1 MLFQAI
7 TTENKE
13 IIYTNSR
20 IYTDIIPELTRTW
33 SYCPSLDNGNIEYA
47 EFRCAGL
54 TLDEV
59 CPEHI
64 RDRWELAKEEV
75 KSHCRACI
83 ESRIDITGG
92 KFYDFLPPA
101 ALLEYLRTKDEITQY
116 VFDNFPKPENYD
128 FLFELQK
135 VLAKIET
142 NRVKLDLTPLKNKR
156 HDFRT
161 NQFYNKVRRLKPYV
175 RYNLFGTKTGRLT
188 TKKGSFPILTMDKN
202 YRQILTPQNDIFVEL
217 DYNAAELRT
226 LLHMSGEDQPQ
237 QDIHDWNMSNI
248 FPQINDREAA
258 KKRVFSWLY
267 NPIAEDKDL
276 ERFYN
281 RSLVLKK
288 HWDGNKITN
297 PFGRQIEADAKHA
310 LNYIIQSTTSDLFL
324 RRILELAKLLE
335 SKKSFISFL
344 IHDSV
349 VIDLDKSEKHLIQ
362 EIADTF
368 AKTDFSKFLVNMKAG
383 KNYGEMKEIC
393 RI

>member
-1 MLFQAI
+1 MLFQTI
-7 TTENKE
+7 TVENKNMIFAE
-13 IIYTNSR
+13 GKLQENKKN
-20 IYTDIIPELTRTW
+20 LTRTW
-33 SYCPSLDNGNIEYA
+33 SYTTQLKNSEIDYA
-47 EFRCAGL
+47 QFRCGGL
-54 TLDEV
+54 TIDEA
-59 CPEHI
+59 CPDHLV
-64 RDRWELAKEEV
+64 DRWEVAKEKI

-92 KFYDFLPPA
+92 KFYNFLPEKI
-101 ALLEYLRTKDEITQY
+101 LLDYLQIKNEITQY
-116 VFDNFPKPENYD
+116 VFDNYPKPDNYQ
-128 FLFELQK
+128 FLYELQK
-135 VLAKIET
+135 VLVDIESR
-142 NRVKLDLTPLKNKR
+142 RVNLDLTPLRGKR

-161 NQFYNKVRRLKPYV
+161 NQFYNKVKRLRPYI

-226 LLHMSGEDQPQ
+226 LLHMSGENQPQ
-237 QDIHDWNMSNI
+237 QDIHDWNITNV
-248 FPQINDREAA
+248 FPQITDREVA

-267 NPIAEDKDL
+267 NPAAEDKDL
-276 ERFYN
+276 EQFYN
-281 RSLVLKK
+281 RSFVLKE
-288 HWDGNKITN
+288 HWDGDKIIN
-297 PFGRQIEADAKHA
+297 PFGREIRADAKHA

-349 VIDLDKSEKHLIQ
+349 VIDLDKSEKHLVP
-362 EIADTF
+362 EIASAF